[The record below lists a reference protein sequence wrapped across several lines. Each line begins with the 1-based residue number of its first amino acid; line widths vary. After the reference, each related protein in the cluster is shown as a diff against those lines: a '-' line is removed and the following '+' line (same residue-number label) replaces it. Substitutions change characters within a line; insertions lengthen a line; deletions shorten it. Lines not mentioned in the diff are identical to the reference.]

1 MNPRFPW
8 LTLALAAATIAV
20 PLLPG
25 AADWLQYDR
34 AALCRGELW
43 RLFTAHLAHFG
54 TNHLLWDL
62 AVFLVLGC
70 ATERQS
76 RPRFAVALALATV
89 SITAAVWL
97 WQPQFVL
104 YRGLSGLDCALV
116 GLFAASLCRRG
127 HQPATACGALVLAAC
142 AAKCVFEIA
151 TARTVF
157 ATGDTFAPV
166 PLAHLVGMLSGVT
179 THLLSSKAPPRP
191 LLTASCQQTSPAPH
205 SELHSLQPPPSVS
218 ACG

>member
-8 LTLALAAATIAV
+8 LTLALAAATMAV

-25 AADWLQYDR
+25 AADVLQYDR
-34 AALCRGELW
+34 AALGRGELW
-43 RLFTAHLAHFG
+43 RLFTAHLTHFG
-54 TNHLLWDL
+54 PNHLNWNL

-76 RPRFAVALALATV
+76 RPRFAAALAFA
-89 SITAAVWL
+89 TAAITPALWL
-97 WQPQFVL
+97 WQPQFDL

-116 GLFAASLCRRG
+116 GLFAASLGRHGPRS
-127 HQPATACGALVLAAC
+127 ATVSGALVLAAL
-142 AAKCVFEIA
+142 AAKCTVELV

-166 PLAHLVGMLSGVT
+166 PLAHAVGLLAGCTAHLVGPPT
-179 THLLSSKAPPRP
+179 PPRLLLNASAPP
-191 LLTASCQQTSPAPH
+191 SSPTPP
-205 SELHSLQPPPSVS
+205 SELHSIEPPPSVS

>member
-8 LTLALAAATIAV
+8 LTLALAVATIAV

-34 AALCRGELW
+34 AALGRGELW
-43 RLFTAHLAHFG
+43 RLCTAHLTHFG
-54 TNHLLWDL
+54 PNHLLWGL

-70 ATERQS
+70 ITERQS
-76 RPRFAVALALATV
+76 RPRFAVALALAAAA
-89 SITAAVWL
+89 ITPAVWL
-97 WQPQFVL
+97 WQPQFAL
-104 YRGLSGLDCALV
+104 YRGLSGLDCALL

-127 HQPATACGALVLAAC
+127 HRAATTSGALVLAAF

-151 TARTVF
+151 TARPVF
-157 ATGDTFAPV
+157 AAGDTFAPV
-166 PLAHLVGMLSGVT
+166 PLAHVVGLVAGCT
-179 THLLSSKAPPRP
+179 APLLGSPTPPRP
-191 LLTASCQQTSPAPH
+191 LLTAACQETSPAPH